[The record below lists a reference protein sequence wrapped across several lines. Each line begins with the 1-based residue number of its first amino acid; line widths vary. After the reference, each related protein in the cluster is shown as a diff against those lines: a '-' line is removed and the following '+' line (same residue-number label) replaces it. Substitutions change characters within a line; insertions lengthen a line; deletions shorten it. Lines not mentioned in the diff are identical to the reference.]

1 MQDRRAMS
9 SKINLIKQSNLNKVR
24 TALKE
29 AGTATKPQ
37 LAELTGLSVVTIN
50 SLVNTLLQSGEILSD
65 KVLESD
71 GGRPAASFRYNSWFR
86 MALIIYMLEY
96 RGQDTAFF
104 CVIDLLGNV
113 VERQEQPL
121 SNVVLESFDP
131 EIERLLGLYPQIQ
144 AICFGI
150 PGYEANQRLVI
161 SDYENLREQSLSGHV
176 EEQFHLPVL
185 VENDINLSVMGY
197 CRRNGI
203 ENDKCVIGIYF
214 PDKYPPGAGIYLQ
227 GRILRGKD
235 GLAGEIKYLPFDVD
249 WDRFDY
255 DSERLEGFMMKTI
268 QAFQC
273 IFNPDAIVVYKET
286 NNSKA
291 SRLVMDRCMSEIEKL
306 MLPEIVVSTDLNQD
320 FEAGIKQLA
329 LDRIRM
335 EPAGN

>member
-1 MQDRRAMS
+1 MS

-24 TALKE
+24 SALKE

-50 SLVNTLLQSGEILSD
+50 SLVSTLLDSGEFLPDKILDS
-65 KVLESD
+65 E

-86 MALIIYMLEY
+86 MALVIYMHEY

-104 CVIDLLGNV
+104 CVVDLQGNV
-113 VERQEQPL
+113 IERLEQPL
-121 SNVVLESFDP
+121 SDVVLESFDP
-131 EIERLLGLYPQIQ
+131 EIERLLEHYPQIQ
-144 AICFGI
+144 VICFGI
-150 PGYEANQRLVI
+150 PGYEVNKRLVI

-176 EEQFHLPVL
+176 EEKFHLPVL
-185 VENDINLSVMGY
+185 VENDINLAVMGY
-197 CRRNGI
+197 CSRNGI

-214 PDKYPPGAGIYLQ
+214 PDKYPPGAGIYFN

-255 DSERLEGFMMKTI
+255 DPERLEEIMLKTI

-273 IFNPDAIVVYKET
+273 IFNPDTIVVYRET
-286 NNSKA
+286 ISSKA
-291 SRLVMDRCMSEIEKL
+291 SQLVMDRSVSGIEKL
-306 MLPEIVVSTDLNQD
+306 MLPEILVSTDLNKD

-329 LDRIRM
+329 VDLIRL
-335 EPAGN
+335 ETTQD